1 MGRYY
6 NPMNTK
12 YREMVDAG
20 FYVDHSLFID
30 MLNKRVNTVNNQLCV
45 SRPHGFQKKQ
55 MCICQLLII
64 HRAVIQLMCLIN

>member
-30 MLNKRVNTVNNQLCV
+30 MLNKRDNTVNNQLCV
-45 SRPHGFQKKQ
+45 SRPHGF
-55 MCICQLLII
+55 
-64 HRAVIQLMCLIN
+64 